1 MSETNSTQIC
11 LIIWLLLNDLF
22 AERVVTTYRIHVAPD
37 ILITGF
43 HNLILWRLVKFI
55 FAAIRLVILLIFGDM
70 EFVLN
75 KVSAWI
81 ALLVVW

>member
-11 LIIWLLLNDLF
+11 LIVRLLLNDLF
-22 AERVVTTYRIHVAPD
+22 AERVVTTYRIYVAPD
-37 ILITGF
+37 ILITGL

-55 FAAIRLVILLIFGDM
+55 FAAIRLVILLIFCAM

-75 KVSAWI
+75 KVSAGV
-81 ALLVVW
+81 ALLVV